1 MNENG
6 YNMASVD
13 AGLAELQKL
22 LPVGK
27 MELLR
32 ETLAASRQKLNEP
45 MQLAIVGK
53 ISSSKS
59 TLVNAIL
66 GKEEVMST
74 GQMEVTYNV
83 GWLKYGSPQNDIIIH
98 HKDGTPDLHKSPQDF
113 HDWTVD
119 NEGKK
124 ELINNVSYIETFD
137 DAEILRDINII
148 ARPDLM
154 PCADR
159 TRRIRSTS

>member
-53 ISSSKS
+53 ISS
-59 TLVNAIL
+59 
-66 GKEEVMST
+66 
-74 GQMEVTYNV
+74 
-83 GWLKYGSPQNDIIIH
+83 
-98 HKDGTPDLHKSPQDF
+98 
-113 HDWTVD
+113 
-119 NEGKK
+119 
-124 ELINNVSYIETFD
+124 
-137 DAEILRDINII
+137 
-148 ARPDLM
+148 
-154 PCADR
+154 
-159 TRRIRSTS
+159 

>member
-59 TLVNAIL
+59 TLVNASV

-74 GQMEVTYNV
+74 GQMEVTYKV
-83 GWLKYGSPQNDIIIH
+83 GWLKYG
-98 HKDGTPDLHKSPQDF
+98 
-113 HDWTVD
+113 
-119 NEGKK
+119 
-124 ELINNVSYIETFD
+124 
-137 DAEILRDINII
+137 
-148 ARPDLM
+148 
-154 PCADR
+154 
-159 TRRIRSTS
+159 

>member
-59 TLVNAIL
+59 TLINAIL

-74 GQMEVTYNV
+74 AQMEVTYNV
-83 GWLKYGSPQNDIIIH
+83 G
-98 HKDGTPDLHKSPQDF
+98 
-113 HDWTVD
+113 
-119 NEGKK
+119 
-124 ELINNVSYIETFD
+124 
-137 DAEILRDINII
+137 
-148 ARPDLM
+148 
-154 PCADR
+154 
-159 TRRIRSTS
+159 